1 MKTSTLFIIFIFCI
15 SNIYAQKKEGPPY
28 IKSIFFGGGNYYID
42 DQQKQELNDF
52 LDSIDGLEQYQ
63 VMVTSHTDTIGSL
76 EYNQWLSNMRSNST
90 IQLLELRGI
99 PEAAIIRKD
108 YGELNPDFD
117 NSTWKGKLQNR
128 RADVVLIPPDF

>member
-1 MKTSTLFIIFIFCI
+1 
-15 SNIYAQKKEGPPY
+15 
-28 IKSIFFGGGNYYID
+28 
-42 DQQKQELNDF
+42 
-52 LDSIDGLEQYQ
+52 
-63 VMVTSHTDTIGSL
+63 
-76 EYNQWLSNMRSNST
+76 MRSNST

>member
-1 MKTSTLFIIFIFCI
+1 MCI
-15 SNIYAQKKEGPPY
+15 RDS

-90 IQLLELRGI
+90 IQLLELRCI